1 MMQGTDEWRLA
12 RLGKVTA
19 SNIAA
24 VMAEGRS
31 GKPSATRANYIAQL
45 VSERLTGT
53 AYETFTSA
61 AMAHGTETEDQARA
75 VYTMNTGL
83 SVVQVGFVQHPRIQF
98 AGASPDGL
106 IGEVGGLEIKCPNTA
121 THIATLRGA
130 SVDGGYMK
138 QVQFNM
144 ACTGRNWWDFV
155 SFDPRLPDEMQMHIR
170 RIHRDSDAIIEI
182 EAAVEALLSD
192 VSEIEADL
200 RKAYMKEAAA

>member
-1 MMQGTDEWRLA
+1 MIQGSDEWRAA

-45 VSERLTGT
+45 VSERLTGIP
-53 AYETFTSA
+53 YETFTSA
-61 AMAHGTETEDQARA
+61 AMQHGTETEDQARA
-75 VYTMNTGL
+75 VYTMNTGAM
-83 SVVQVGFVQHPRIQF
+83 VQQVGFIQHPRIAG

-106 IGEVGGLEIKCPNTA
+106 IGDFGGLEIKCPNTA

-144 ACTGRNWWDFV
+144 ACTGREWWDFV
-155 SFDPRLPDEMQMHIR
+155 SFDPRLPDEMQMHVR
-170 RIHRDSDAIIEI
+170 RIARDELAIFEI
-182 EAAVEALLSD
+182 EAAVIELLSEVD
-192 VSEIEADL
+192 KITMEL
-200 RKAYMKEAAA
+200 RNAYMKEAA

>member
-53 AYETFTSA
+53 PYETFTSA

-106 IGEVGGLEIKCPNTA
+106 
-121 THIATLRGA
+121 R
-130 SVDGGYMK
+130 
-138 QVQFNM
+138 
-144 ACTGRNWWDFV
+144 
-155 SFDPRLPDEMQMHIR
+155 
-170 RIHRDSDAIIEI
+170 HRHA
-182 EAAVEALLSD
+182 
-192 VSEIEADL
+192 
-200 RKAYMKEAAA
+200 R

>member
-1 MMQGTDEWRLA
+1 MIQGSDEWRAA

-53 AYETFTSA
+53 PYETFTSA
-61 AMAHGTETEDQARA
+61 AVQHGTETEDQARA
-75 VYTMNTGL
+75 VYTMNTGAM
-83 SVVQVGFVQHPRIQF
+83 VQQVGFIQHPRIAG

-106 IGEVGGLEIKCPNTA
+106 IGDFGGLEIKCPNTA

-130 SVDGGYMK
+130 SIDGGYMK

-144 ACTGRNWWDFV
+144 ACTGREWWDFV
-155 SFDPRLPDEMQMHIR
+155 SFDPRLPDEMQMHVR
-170 RIHRDSDAIIEI
+170 RIPRDELAIFDI
-182 EAAVEALLSD
+182 EAAVIELLSEVD
-192 VSEIEADL
+192 KITMEL
-200 RKAYMKEAAA
+200 RNTYMKEAA

>member
-1 MMQGTDEWRLA
+1 MIQGSDEWRAA
-12 RLGKVTA
+12 RMGKVTA

-53 AYETFTSA
+53 PYETFTSA
-61 AMAHGTETEDQARA
+61 AMQHGTETEDQARA
-75 VYTMNTGL
+75 VYTMNTGAM
-83 SVVQVGFVQHPRIQF
+83 VQQVGFIQHPRIAG

-106 IGEVGGLEIKCPNTA
+106 IGDFGGLEIKCPNTA

-130 SVDGGYMK
+130 SIDGGYMK

-144 ACTGRNWWDFV
+144 ACTGREWWDFV
-155 SFDPRLPDEMQMHIR
+155 SFDPRLPDEMQMHVR
-170 RIHRDSDAIIEI
+170 RIARDELAIFDI
-182 EAAVEALLSD
+182 EAAVVELLFEVD
-192 VSEIEADL
+192 KITMEL
-200 RKAYMKEAAA
+200 RSTYMKEAA

>member
-1 MMQGTDEWRLA
+1 MIQGSDEWRAA

-45 VSERLTGT
+45 VSERLTGVP
-53 AYETFTSA
+53 YETFSSA
-61 AMAHGTETEDQARA
+61 AMQHGTETEDQARA

-83 SVVQVGFVQHPRIQF
+83 SVQQVGFIQHPQI
-98 AGASPDGL
+98 AGAGGSPDGL
-106 IGEVGGLEIKCPNTA
+106 IGTAGGLEIKCPNTA

-130 SVDGGYMK
+130 PVDGGYMK
-138 QVQFNM
+138 QMQFNM
-144 ACTGRNWWDFV
+144 ACTGRDWWDFA

-170 RIHRDSDAIIEI
+170 RIARDELAILDI
-182 EAAVEALLSD
+182 EAAVSDLLSEVD
-192 VSEIEADL
+192 KIEAEL
-200 RKAYMKEAAA
+200 RNAYMKEAA